1 MRRMLIR
8 MSFAAVEGM
17 GGFEPPGP
25 VLETG
30 SVATSLTPR
39 ALKMSLLNSPNT
51 KSILLMNFL
60 VLQHSLWSVRQDSNL
75 RALRS

>member
-8 MSFAAVEGM
+8 MSFAAVEGV

-60 VLQHSLWSVRQDSNL
+60 VLQHSLWSVRQDLNL

>member
-8 MSFAAVEGM
+8 MSFAAVEGV

-25 VLETG
+25 VMETG

-75 RALRS
+75 RTLRS

>member
-8 MSFAAVEGM
+8 MSFAAVEGV

-30 SVATSLTPR
+30 SVATSLTPL

-75 RALRS
+75 RTLRS

>member
-1 MRRMLIR
+1 MLIR
-8 MSFAAVEGM
+8 MSFAAVEGV

-60 VLQHSLWSVRQDSNL
+60 VLQRSLWSVRQDSNL
-75 RALRS
+75 RTLRS

>member
-8 MSFAAVEGM
+8 MSFAAVEGV

-30 SVATSLTPR
+30 SVATSLTPL
-39 ALKMSLLNSPNT
+39 ALEMSLLNSPNT

-75 RALRS
+75 RTLRS

>member
-8 MSFAAVEGM
+8 MSFAAVEGVA
-17 GGFEPPGP
+17 GFEPPGP

-75 RALRS
+75 RTLRS

>member
-8 MSFAAVEGM
+8 MSFAAVEGV

-60 VLQHSLWSVRQDSNL
+60 VLQHSLWSVWQDSNL
-75 RALRS
+75 RTLRS